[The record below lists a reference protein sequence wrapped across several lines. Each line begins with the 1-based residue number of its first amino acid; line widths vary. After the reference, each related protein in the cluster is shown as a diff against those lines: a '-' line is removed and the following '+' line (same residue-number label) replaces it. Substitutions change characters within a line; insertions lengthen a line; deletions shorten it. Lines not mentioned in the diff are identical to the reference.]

1 MNLPNQ
7 GGRKKRTLLARPPR
21 IGLALGSGS
30 ARGLAHL
37 GVIRA
42 LEEAGIKID
51 YIAGTSIGALVGAVY
66 ASGSIDSLESTFQ
79 KFDWKK
85 MVSFFDVVFP
95 KSGLIDGAKISD
107 LVRTLVNTE
116 AIESLLIPF
125 CAVATD
131 IQSGE
136 EVVISQG
143 DLIEAVRASLA
154 VPGIFTP
161 VRSNGL
167 LLVDGGLVN
176 PVPVS
181 VARAMGADIVIAVD
195 LNHQIVA
202 GKNFK
207 PLTAH
212 TMPPDSPDNH
222 PTSRWTDVV
231 LHSLHELRK
240 RLLTE
245 DAPTAKQFH
254 NWLSTEPLP
263 NIFEL
268 LLASVNIM
276 ETSITESRLGIDQPD
291 VIIRPPLG
299 EFRFLEFNRAKE
311 IIAIGYESAKEKIPL
326 LKDRSSTAKSSK
338 KSSGP

>member
-1 MNLPNQ
+1 MDLTEQ
-7 GGRKKRTLLARPPR
+7 GANRKKTPPK

-42 LEEAGIKID
+42 LEEAGIKVD
-51 YIAGTSIGALVGAVY
+51 YVAGTSIGALVGAVY

-85 MVSFFDVVFP
+85 MVSFFDVIFP
-95 KSGLIDGAKISD
+95 KSGLIDGAKVRD
-107 LVRTLVNTE
+107 LVRTLVHTE
-116 AIESLLIPF
+116 VIEALPIPF
-125 CAVATD
+125 CAVATN

-143 DLIEAVRASLA
+143 DLIEAVRASIA

-161 VRSNGL
+161 VRSNGV

-181 VARAMGADIVIAVD
+181 VARAMGADFVIAVD
-195 LNHQIVA
+195 LNQQIVA
-202 GKNFK
+202 GKNLK
-207 PLTAH
+207 PLTAPK
-212 TMPPDSPDNH
+212 TPPPPVDVPT
-222 PTSRWTDVV
+222 PTSRWVGDC
-231 LHSLHELRK
+231 LLSLRDLRLK
-240 RLLTE
+240 LLAK
-245 DAPTAKQFH
+245 DAPSAGQF
-254 NWLSTEPLP
+254 NQWLSAEPLP

-276 ETSITESRLGIDQPD
+276 ETSITESRLGIDKPD
-291 VIIRPPLG
+291 LIIRPPLG
-299 EFRFLEFNRAKE
+299 EFRFLEFNRAEE
-311 IIAIGYESAKEKIPL
+311 IISIGYESAREELTDFIQSLPH
-326 LKDRSSTAKSSK
+326 
-338 KSSGP
+338 

>member
-1 MNLPNQ
+1 MDLTEQ
-7 GGRKKRTLLARPPR
+7 GAKRKRPPK

-42 LEEAGIKID
+42 VEEAGVQVN
-51 YIAGTSIGALVGAVY
+51 YVAGTSIGALVGAVY

-85 MVSFFDVVFP
+85 MVSFFDVIFP
-95 KSGLIDGAKISD
+95 KSGLIDGAKVRD
-107 LVRTLVNTE
+107 LVRALVHTE
-116 AIESLLIPF
+116 VIELLPIPF

-131 IQSGE
+131 IQSGK
-136 EVVISQG
+136 EVVIRQG
-143 DLIEAVRASLA
+143 DLIEAVRASIA

-195 LNHQIVA
+195 LNQQIVT
-202 GKNFK
+202 GKNLK
-207 PLTAH
+207 PLIAPRT
-212 TMPPDSPDNH
+212 TPPPPDIPT
-222 PTSRWTDVV
+222 PTSRWVGDC
-231 LHSLHELRK
+231 LLSLRELQQ
-240 RLLTE
+240 RLLAK
-245 DAPTAKQFH
+245 DAPAAGQFTR
-254 NWLSTEPLP
+254 WLSAEPLP

-276 ETSITESRLGIDQPD
+276 ETSITESRLGIDKPD
-291 VIIRPPLG
+291 LIISPPLG
-299 EFRFLEFNRAKE
+299 EFRFLEFNRAEE
-311 IIAIGYESAKEKIPL
+311 IISIGYESAREQLKL
-326 LKDRSSTAKSSK
+326 LR
-338 KSSGP
+338 G

>member
-1 MNLPNQ
+1 MDLTEREANR
-7 GGRKKRTLLARPPR
+7 RKRQPK

-42 LEEAGIKID
+42 LQEAGIKVD
-51 YIAGTSIGALVGAVY
+51 YVAGTSIGALVGAVY
-66 ASGSIDSLESTFQ
+66 AAGSIDSLESTFQ

-85 MVSFFDVVFP
+85 MVSFFDVIFP
-95 KSGLIDGAKISD
+95 KSGLIDGAKVRD
-107 LVRTLVNTE
+107 LVRVLVRTE
-116 AIESLLIPF
+116 VVESLPIPF

-143 DLIEAVRASLA
+143 DLIEAVRASIA

-195 LNHQIVA
+195 LNQQIVA
-202 GKNFK
+202 GKNLK
-207 PLTAH
+207 PLTAAKA
-212 TMPPDSPDNH
+212 TPVPTDIPT
-222 PTSRWTDVV
+222 PTSRWTSDC
-231 LHSLHELRK
+231 LLSLRELRQK
-240 RLLTE
+240 LGAK
-245 DAPTAKQFH
+245 DAPAAGQF
-254 NWLSTEPLP
+254 NRWLSAEPLP

-268 LLASVNIM
+268 LLASINIM
-276 ETSITESRLGIDQPD
+276 ETSITESRLGIDKPD
-291 VIIRPPLG
+291 LIIRPPLG
-299 EFRFLEFNRAKE
+299 EFRFLEFNRAEE
-311 IIAIGYESAKEKIPL
+311 IIAIGYESAREQLKL
-326 LKDRSSTAKSSK
+326 LK
-338 KSSGP
+338 

>member
-1 MNLPNQ
+1 MNLPI
-7 GGRKKRTLLARPPR
+7 RKDRTKKPSLVRPPR

-42 LEEAGIKID
+42 LDEAGIKVD
-51 YIAGTSIGALVGAVY
+51 YIAGTSIGALIGAVY
-66 ASGSIDSLESTFQ
+66 ASGSIDSVESTFQ

-85 MVSFFDVVFP
+85 MISFFDVVFP
-95 KSGLIDGAKISD
+95 KSGLIDGAKVSD
-107 LVRTLVNTE
+107 LVRTLVPT
-116 AIESLLIPF
+116 AVIESLPIPF

-136 EVVISQG
+136 EVAIRQG

-167 LLVDGGLVN
+167 LLMDGGLVN

-202 GKNFK
+202 GKNLK

-212 TMPPDSPDNH
+212 TMPPDTPDNH
-222 PTSRWTDVV
+222 SQMSRWMDD
-231 LHSLHELRK
+231 LLLSLRK
-240 RLLTE
+240 LRKKLLSE

-254 NWLSTEPLP
+254 KWLSTEPLP

-276 ETSITESRLGIDQPD
+276 EASITESRLGIDKPD
-291 VIIRPPLG
+291 LIIRPPLG

-311 IIAIGYESAKEKIPL
+311 IISIGYESAKEKIPL
-326 LKDRSSTAKSSK
+326 LKDVSSTAK
-338 KSSGP
+338 

>member
-1 MNLPNQ
+1 MGN
-7 GGRKKRTLLARPPR
+7 RPPR

-42 LEEAGIKID
+42 LEEAGIKVD

-66 ASGSIDSLESTFQ
+66 ASGSLDSLERTFQ
-79 KFDWKK
+79 EFDWKK
-85 MVSFFDVVFP
+85 TVSFFDVVFP
-95 KSGLIDGAKISD
+95 KSGLIDGVKVGELLRS
-107 LVRTLVNTE
+107 LVSTE
-116 AIESLLIPF
+116 LIESLPIPF

-131 IQSGE
+131 IQSGA

-143 DLIEAVRASLA
+143 DLVEAVRASIA

-161 VRSNGL
+161 VRNNGA

-202 GKNFK
+202 GKNLK
-207 PLTAH
+207 PLTAPKA
-212 TMPPDSPDNH
+212 MPDPADNPSPR
-222 PTSRWTDVV
+222 SRWLRD
-231 LHSLHELRK
+231 SLLSLRELRQK
-240 RLLTE
+240 LLAE
-245 DAPTAKQFH
+245 GAPAAGQFSR
-254 NWLSTEPLP
+254 WLSAEPLP

-276 ETSITESRLGIDQPD
+276 ETSITESRLGVDKPD
-291 VIIRPPLG
+291 LIIRPPLG
-299 EFRFLEFNRAKE
+299 EFRFLEFSRADE
-311 IIAIGYESAKEKIPL
+311 IIAIGYESAREQ
-326 LKDRSSTAKSSK
+326 LKTLSA
-338 KSSGP
+338 G